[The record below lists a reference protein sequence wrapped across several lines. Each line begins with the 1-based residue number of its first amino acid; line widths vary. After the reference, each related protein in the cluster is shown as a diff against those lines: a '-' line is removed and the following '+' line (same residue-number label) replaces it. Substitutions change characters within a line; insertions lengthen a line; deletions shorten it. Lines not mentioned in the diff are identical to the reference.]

1 MKLSLAMAATGRSN
15 QLLLDRVKRILKLPV
30 AQQYSNR
37 LVPLLFSAVMIDYRL
52 VKSGNVIVREI
63 LQIENPESA

>member
-1 MKLSLAMAATGRSN
+1 M
-15 QLLLDRVKRILKLPV
+15 LLDRVKRILKLPV